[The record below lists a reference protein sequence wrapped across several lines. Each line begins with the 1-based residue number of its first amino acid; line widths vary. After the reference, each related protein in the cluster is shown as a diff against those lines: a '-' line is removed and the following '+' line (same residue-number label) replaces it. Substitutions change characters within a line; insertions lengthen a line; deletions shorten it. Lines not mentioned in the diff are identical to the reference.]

1 MSLARLKSRLWKCT
15 DDFSP
20 PLWPFACCIRD
31 HLYTTVGGEASGA
44 CFVEHQNESK
54 ISRVSTRLLIFIFK
68 SLVVFKKLSKGR
80 QGMAATKK
88 PTVGAQFKVSY
99 TIFLKI
105 LFLLYFVL

>member
-1 MSLARLKSRLWKCT
+1 M
-15 DDFSP
+15 
-20 PLWPFACCIRD
+20 I
-31 HLYTTVGGEASGA
+31 GG

-54 ISRVSTRLLIFIFK
+54 ISRVSTRLLIFIVI

-99 TIFLKI
+99 TIFFKT

>member
-1 MSLARLKSRLWKCT
+1 MGDVLRSIKMKVKL
-15 DDFSP
+15 
-20 PLWPFACCIRD
+20 
-31 HLYTTVGGEASGA
+31 
-44 CFVEHQNESK
+44 
-54 ISRVSTRLLIFIFK
+54 VSTRLLIFIVI

-105 LFLLYFVL
+105 FFLRYFVL